1 MKDGTMGEANK
12 PLRSGWTTG
21 ACAAAAAKAAYLALA
36 GRGFPDPVEIVLP
49 RGERPRFALSTR
61 VLDRDS
67 ATAGVIKD
75 GGDDPDVTHGAEV
88 LATVRLGAPGSG
100 IAFKGGPGVGIV
112 TRPGIPVP
120 IGEPAIN
127 PGPRRIVSA
136 NLLAAADEI
145 GGPTDVEV
153 TISIPKGVDLADKT
167 LNPRLGIVGGIS
179 VLGTTGVVVP
189 YSCAAFIQTIQ
200 RAVKVAAASGAT
212 HVAASTGF
220 ASERA
225 ARRVHG
231 LPDVAL
237 IDMGDFV
244 GGLLKYLR
252 AHPLPRLTLAGGFA
266 KFVKFGEGE
275 LNVHSKES
283 RVDFDALA
291 ELVREIG
298 GDDALVA
305 ASRAANTAI
314 EVLER
319 AAAAGLPLGDAVAA
333 RCLAVARGIVKPETA
348 VDVLL
353 VDRSGEVV
361 GRAS

>member
-1 MKDGTMGEANK
+1 MAEADK

-21 ACAAAAAKAAYLALA
+21 ACAAAAAKAAYFALA
-36 GRGFPDPVEIVLP
+36 GRGFPDPVDIVLP
-49 RGERPRFALSTR
+49 RGERPVFALSTR
-61 VLDRDS
+61 RLES
-67 ATAGVIKD
+67 GAATAGVIKD

-88 LATVRLGAPGSG
+88 LVTVRRGAPGSG
-100 IAFKGGPGVGIV
+100 IVFKGGVGVGIV

-120 IGEPAIN
+120 VGEPAIN

-136 NLLAAADEI
+136 NLLAAADET

-153 TISIPKGVDLADKT
+153 TISIPKGVELAEKT
-167 LNPRLGIVGGIS
+167 LNPRLGIVGGLS

-189 YSCAAFIQTIQ
+189 YSCEAFIQTIQ
-200 RAVKVAAASGAT
+200 RAVKVAAASGAA

-266 KFVKFGEGE
+266 KFVKLGEGE

-283 RVDFDALA
+283 RVDFGKLAALVGELGGDA
-291 ELVREIG
+291 ELV
-298 GDDALVA
+298 A
-305 ASRAANTAI
+305 ACRAANTAI

-319 AAAAGLPLGDAVAA
+319 AHAAGLPLGDAVAA
-333 RCLAVARGIVKPETA
+333 RCRAVATGIVKPETI
-348 VDVLL
+348 VDVLV

-361 GRAS
+361 GRAP

>member
-1 MKDGTMGEANK
+1 MADDSK

-21 ACAAAAAKAAYLALA
+21 ACAAAAAKAAYFALH

-49 RGERPRFALSTR
+49 RGERPRFALATQI
-61 VLDRDS
+61 LDDDS

-88 LATVRLGAPGSG
+88 LARVRLGAPGSG
-100 IAFKGGPGVGIV
+100 VTFKGGIGVGIV

-127 PGPRRIVSA
+127 PGPRRIISA
-136 NLLAAADEI
+136 NLLAAADAI
-145 GGPTDVEV
+145 GGPTDIEV
-153 TISIPKGVDLADKT
+153 TISIPKGVELAEKT

-189 YSCAAFIQTIQ
+189 YSCEAFIQTIQ

-225 ARRVHG
+225 ARRVHD

-266 KFVKFGEGE
+266 KFVKLGEGE

-283 RVDFDALA
+283 RVDFGKLA
-291 ELVREIG
+291 ELVRELG
-298 GDDALVA
+298 GDDELVA
-305 ASRAANTAI
+305 ACRAANTAI

-319 AAAAGLPLGDAVAA
+319 THAAGLPLGDAVAA
-333 RCLAVARGIVKPETA
+333 RCRAVAMAIVKPETI
-348 VDVLL
+348 VEVLV

-361 GRAS
+361 GRAP